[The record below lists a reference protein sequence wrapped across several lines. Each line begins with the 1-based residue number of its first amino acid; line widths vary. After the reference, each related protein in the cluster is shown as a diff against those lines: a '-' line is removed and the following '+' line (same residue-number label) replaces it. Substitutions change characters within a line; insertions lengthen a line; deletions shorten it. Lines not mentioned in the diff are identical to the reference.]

1 MSYQDLVKYM
11 NKRQA
16 LNGALTLFEW
26 DQETTA
32 PHKSIDKTT
41 TYIGVLSKELF
52 ETITD
57 ENVIKLLHEL
67 ENEDLTLSQKSVVKH
82 WLKDIE
88 RLEQIPA
95 DEYQAHSELLL
106 KAQHVW
112 SEAKLTNNYQA
123 FEPYLKQIFENEKRF
138 ASYRQVDHKPLYDIL
153 LDDYEPGFTTKELDA
168 FFEQLRNE
176 IVPLLKAIQQS
187 NYKIDKSYNYKEY
200 PIVKQKL
207 FNKYIAQYIGFDYNC
222 GIIKESEHPFTT
234 NLHNC
239 DVRITTHYYKN
250 NLESALFSTIHES
263 GHATYELNIANDLSL
278 TPIGTGTSMGMHESQ
293 SRFYEN
299 MIGKNPLFWK
309 NLYPKLQN
317 VFLNNLED
325 ISFDRFMDGINKVE
339 PILIRTEADELTYPL
354 HIMIRYE
361 IEKKIFHEDI
371 DYDELPRLW
380 NEKYQEYLGI
390 TPKSDSEG
398 ILQDI
403 HWASGSIAYFPSY
416 AIGSA
421 VAAQIYAYM
430 KEHTHLESWIENG
443 QFNMIKAYLGEHI
456 HQYGAIY
463 NTNELL
469 IKLTGEAFNPKYYIT
484 YLKDKYIKIYHLKR

>member
-1 MSYQDLVKYM
+1 MSYHDLEKYM

-26 DQETTA
+26 DQETEA
-32 PHKSIDKTT
+32 PHKSIDKTAAF
-41 TYIGVLSKELF
+41 IGVLSKELF

-57 ENVIKLLHEL
+57 KHVIHLLNEL
-67 ENEDLTLSQKSVVKH
+67 KDEDLPLNQKAIVKA
-82 WLKDIE
+82 WLKDIK
-88 RLEQIPA
+88 RLEKIPA
-95 DEYQAHSELLL
+95 EEYQAHSELLL
-106 KAQHVW
+106 KAQHVY
-112 SEAKLTNNYQA
+112 SEAKLTNNYAA
-123 FEPYLKQIFENEKRF
+123 FKPYLEKIFENEKKF
-138 ASYRQVDHKPLYDIL
+138 AAYRQINNMPLYDIL

-168 FFEQLRNE
+168 FFHDLRNE
-176 IVPLLKAIQQS
+176 IVPLLKAIQES
-187 NYKIDKSYNYKEY
+187 SYIIDKNYNYKEY

-207 FNKYIAQYIGFDYNC
+207 FNKYIAQYIGFDYSK
-222 GIIKESEHPFTT
+222 GIIRESEHPFTT
-234 NLHNC
+234 NLHNS

-263 GHATYELNIANDLSL
+263 GHAIYELNISDDLSL
-278 TPIGTGTSMGMHESQ
+278 TPIGVGTSMGMHESQ

-299 MIGKNPLFWK
+299 MIGRNALFWK

-317 VFLNNLED
+317 IFLDNLKD
-325 ISFDRFMDGINKVE
+325 VSFDTFMEGINKVE
-339 PILIRTEADELTYPL
+339 PSFIRTEADELTYPL

-361 IEKKIFHEDI
+361 IEKKIFKEDV
-371 DYDELPRLW
+371 DFDKLPQLW

-390 TPKSDSEG
+390 TPQNDSVG

-403 HWASGSIAYFPSY
+403 HWASGSIGYFPSY

-430 KEHTHLESWIENG
+430 KEHTHLEKWIENG

-469 IKLTGEAFNPKYYIT
+469 IKLTGEPFNSKYYID
-484 YLKDKYIKIYHLKR
+484 YLKDKYKKIYHLKR